1 MYGQRE
7 SIATNWLYDKRMKA
21 LTIDIVCLV
30 VTIVL
35 WRLENRG
42 NIYSEENNVTRLYGY
57 DMKLFLI
64 GKVSE
69 Y

>member
-1 MYGQRE
+1 MIY
-7 SIATNWLYDKRMKA
+7 
-21 LTIDIVCLV
+21 IVCLV
-30 VTIVL
+30 ETVVL

-42 NIYSEENNVTRLYGY
+42 NIYGEENNVTKFHGY

-64 GKVSE
+64 GKVTE